1 MRSFFF
7 GNQLSKTYTLAINLC
22 LFMALGIPLKD
33 VETFREA
40 GLSAMLMWVG
50 YWLLSVP
57 FCIFGLFQVKKHR
70 EQQML
75 KQTFS

>member
-7 GNQLSKTYTLAINLC
+7 GDHFAKLYTLCINLC
-22 LFMALGIPLKD
+22 LFLALGIPLRD
-33 VETFREA
+33 VDTFREA
-40 GLSAMLMWVG
+40 GIGTILGVVG
-50 YWLLSVP
+50 YWLFSIP
-57 FCIFGLFQVKKHR
+57 FCFLGLFQVKKHR